1 MKASVARRALAARR
15 ASATQRATML
25 GLGRVKCTESMR
37 AEWKQAA
44 AATAAAAA
52 AAAAASA
59 AREASGVGR
68 ARWDVGPT

>member
-44 AATAAAAA
+44 AATAAA
-52 AAAAASA
+52 SA